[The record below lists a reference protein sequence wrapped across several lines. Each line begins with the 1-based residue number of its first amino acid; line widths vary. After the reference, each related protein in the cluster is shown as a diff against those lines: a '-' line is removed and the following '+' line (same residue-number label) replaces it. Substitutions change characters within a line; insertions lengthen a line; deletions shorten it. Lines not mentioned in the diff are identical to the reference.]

1 MRRRCEVSPS
11 SAIESVPKARKAAW
25 WISSPLLRML
35 EVLLSNSLLMAT
47 IVLVVIY
54 SIIARHLNFFTFEN
68 LVNILISATVGGFL
82 TWGLAVT
89 MLAGNIDFSTQGV
102 SAVASI
108 MMGVLFMQLG
118 WGALPT
124 LVAVVLASAILGLLT
139 SLLVVNLKIPGLVAT
154 IAVNGSYVATAMFLC
169 NNYQINIRRPD
180 LENLFFKFRILN
192 IPFSVWLMFAFF
204 GFAWVVLNHT
214 KLGAHIYAAGAN
226 PIAARLNGVR
236 VDWVIRITL
245 VWSAVCVALAAMI
258 QTARSGITLLFGSSG
273 GLYADLG
280 PVVLGGISLFGG
292 RGRLEN
298 MLVAIAF
305 TSVLYNGLYLMN
317 ASTGTIRMTYGLVF
331 LIAILM
337 SAAREW
343 FAKLR
348 A

>member
-1 MRRRCEVSPS
+1 MSPS
-11 SAIESVPKARKAAW
+11 LAVESVPEVRRTVW
-25 WISSPLLRML
+25 WMNPRLLRAL
-35 EVLLSNSLLMAT
+35 EALLSNSLLMAT

-54 SIIARHLNFFTFEN
+54 SVVARHLNFLTFEN

-89 MLAGNIDFSTQGV
+89 MLAGNIDFSTQGI
-102 SAVASI
+102 SAIGSI

-124 LVAVVLASAILGLLT
+124 LVVVILASAILGLLT
-139 SLLVVNLKIPGLVAT
+139 SLLIVNLKIPGLVAT
-154 IAVNGSYVATAMFLC
+154 IAVNGSYVAAAMFLC

-180 LENLFFKFRILN
+180 LENLFFKSRILN

-214 KLGAHIYAAGAN
+214 KLGAHIYATGAN
-226 PIAARLNGVR
+226 PIAARLSGVR
-236 VDWVIRITL
+236 VNRVIRITL
-245 VWSAVCVALAAMI
+245 IWSALCVALAAMI

-292 RGRLEN
+292 SGKLEN

-305 TSVLYNGLYLMN
+305 TSVLYNGLFLMN

-343 FAKLR
+343 FAKMK

>member
-1 MRRRCEVSPS
+1 MSPS
-11 SAIESVPKARKAAW
+11 LAVESVPEVRKTAW
-25 WISSPLLRML
+25 WMNPRLLRAL
-35 EVLLSNSLLMAT
+35 EALLSNSLLMAT
-47 IVLVVIY
+47 IILVVIY
-54 SIIARHLNFFTFEN
+54 SVVARHLNFLTFEN

-89 MLAGNIDFSTQGV
+89 MLAGNIDFSTQGI
-102 SAVASI
+102 SAIASI

-118 WGALPT
+118 WGAIPT
-124 LVAVVLASAILGLLT
+124 LIVVILASAILGLLT
-139 SLLVVNLKIPGLVAT
+139 SLLIVNLKIPGLVAT
-154 IAVNGSYVATAMFLC
+154 IAVNGSYVAAAMFLC
-169 NNYQINIRRPD
+169 SNYQINIRRPD
-180 LENLFFKFRILN
+180 LENLFFKFRLLH

-214 KLGAHIYAAGAN
+214 KLGAHIYATGAN
-226 PIAARLNGVR
+226 PIAARLSGVR
-236 VDWVIRITL
+236 VNRVIRITL
-245 VWSAVCVALAAMI
+245 IWSALCVALAAMI

-292 RGRLEN
+292 SGKLEN

-305 TSVLYNGLYLMN
+305 TSVLYNGLFLMN

-343 FAKLR
+343 FAKMK

>member
-1 MRRRCEVSPS
+1 MSPS
-11 SAIESVPKARKAAW
+11 LAVESVPEIRRTAW
-25 WISSPLLRML
+25 WMNPRLLRVL
-35 EVLLSNSLLMAT
+35 EALLSNSLLMAM
-47 IVLVVIY
+47 IILVVVY
-54 SIIARHLNFFTFEN
+54 SVVARHLNFLTFEN

-89 MLAGNIDFSTQGV
+89 MLAGNIDFSTQGI
-102 SAVASI
+102 SAIGSI

-124 LVAVVLASAILGLLT
+124 LVVVILASAIIGLLT
-139 SLLVVNLKIPGLVAT
+139 SLLIVNLKIPGLVAT
-154 IAVNGSYVATAMFLC
+154 IAVNGSYVAAAMFLC

-180 LENLFFKFRILN
+180 LENLFFKSRFLH

-204 GFAWVVLNHT
+204 GLAWVVLNHT
-214 KLGAHIYAAGAN
+214 KLGAHIYATGAN
-226 PIAARLNGVR
+226 PIAARLSGVR
-236 VDWVIRITL
+236 VNRVVRITL
-245 VWSAVCVALAAMI
+245 IWSALCVALAAMI

-292 RGRLEN
+292 SGKLEN

-305 TSVLYNGLYLMN
+305 TSVLYNGLFLMN
-317 ASTGTIRMTYGLVF
+317 ASTGTIRMAYGLVF

-337 SAAREW
+337 SAARGW
-343 FAKLR
+343 FAKMK